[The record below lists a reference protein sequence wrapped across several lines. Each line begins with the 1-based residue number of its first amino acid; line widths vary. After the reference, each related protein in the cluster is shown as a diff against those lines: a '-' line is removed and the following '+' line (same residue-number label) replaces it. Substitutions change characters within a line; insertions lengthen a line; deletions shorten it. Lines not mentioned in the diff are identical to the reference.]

1 MMCGEARI
9 PRVAHRANPRYRL
22 TIPVMNSTS
31 ISVILCVA
39 LSIAPMQARPFINE
53 KKAPE
58 SHADLMAI
66 QNALHRTLPATRA
79 ATVAIELGEGSGSG
93 VIISAD
99 GMVLTA
105 AHVSTGVD
113 VDLKVVME
121 DGTRYDAVS
130 LGLVASSDAAM
141 MRILGD
147 GPFPFVEIDRN
158 DETRLGDWVYSLG
171 HSGGYFEDRGA
182 VVRLGRI
189 VRIAN
194 STFQTDCVL
203 IGGDS
208 GGPLFDLDGRLV
220 AIHSRVG
227 QRLPEN
233 MHVPMR
239 EYLRHWD
246 AMERG
251 EFVGEGPFAQLP
263 EKGTG
268 FLGVIGEAGDDGLK
282 IQRVAEDSPASEAGI
297 AVGDV
302 LVSVNDTPVPD
313 RETLQKLL
321 EEMWSGHRVKIELRR
336 TSGETETLN
345 FRLGER

>member
-1 MMCGEARI
+1 MKFFAI
-9 PRVAHRANPRYRL
+9 PIFLGVTVL
-22 TIPVMNSTS
+22 TVT
-31 ISVILCVA
+31 LD
-39 LSIAPMQARPFINE
+39 ARPFIND

-58 SHADLMAI
+58 NHADLMAI

-93 VIISAD
+93 VIVSAD
-99 GMVLTA
+99 GLVLTA

-121 DGTRYDAVS
+121 DGTKHDAIS

-141 MRILGD
+141 VRILGD

-158 DETRLGDWVYSLG
+158 DQTRLGDWVYSLG
-171 HSGGYFEDRGA
+171 HAGGYFEDRGP
-182 VVRLGRI
+182 VLRLGRI
-189 VRIAN
+189 VRIAHA
-194 STFQTDCVL
+194 TFQSDCIL

-239 EYLRHWD
+239 EYLRHWE
-246 AMERG
+246 AMEQR
-251 EFVGEGPFAQLP
+251 EFVGKGPFAQQP
-263 EKGTG
+263 EAGTG
-268 FLGVIGEAGDDGLK
+268 FLGVIGEAGEGGLK
-282 IQRVAEDSPASEAGI
+282 ILRVAEDSPASEAGI
-297 AVGDV
+297 EPGDV
-302 LVSVNDTPVPD
+302 IVSMNGTPIPD
-313 RETLQKLL
+313 QETLQGLL
-321 EEMWSGHRVKIELRR
+321 AKMWAGHRVELELLRA
-336 TSGETETLN
+336 SGEKEPLN